1 VLRLLLTRR
10 WLGALLGAVVFAFV
24 AYHLGW
30 WQYHRHEAKVERNRL
45 IDQHYTA
52 DPVDLPAGL
61 TGRAPLPAG
70 QAWLRVRVSGTYADE
85 QLLVRNRPRESAS
98 GYEAV
103 TALRLADGRT
113 ILADRGWVPASRE
126 GAATLPDV
134 APPPTGTVT
143 VVGWLRPTEPSL
155 HRDRAAGTLASIN
168 TAEAGEA
175 LGTGLLSPYL
185 IVDTEN
191 ADGSTPPRPLALEPP
206 DEGLGPHLA
215 YAYQWW
221 LGMSAGFVLVWLG
234 LRREL
239 RDADPSAAGQRP
251 RKVRIWDEEDE

>member
-1 VLRLLLTRR
+1 MLRLLLTRR
-10 WLGALLGAVVFAFV
+10 WLGALLGAVVFAFA

-45 IDQHYTA
+45 IDQHYA
-52 DPVDLPAGL
+52 AQPVDLPAGL
-61 TGRAPLPAG
+61 TGRTALPAG
-70 QAWLRVRVSGTYADE
+70 QQWLRVRVTGAYGED

-98 GYEAV
+98 GYEVV
-103 TALRLADGRT
+103 TVLRTSDGRSV
-113 ILADRGWVPASRE
+113 LADRGWVPGSRE
-126 GAATLPDV
+126 GAATLPTV
-134 APPPTGTVT
+134 PAPPTGTVT

-155 HRDRAAGTLASIN
+155 GRRPAPGTLASIN
-168 TAEAGEA
+168 TVEAGEA
-175 LGTGLLSPYL
+175 LGTTLLSPYL
-185 IVDTEN
+185 IVDTEA
-191 ADGSTPPRPLALEPP
+191 ADGQSQPRPLPLEPP

-221 LGMSAGFVLVWLG
+221 LGMSAGFVLIGLG

-239 RDADPSAAGQRP
+239 RQADPQASVKP

>member
-1 VLRLLLTRR
+1 VLRILLTRR
-10 WLGALLGAVVFAFV
+10 WLGALLGAIVFAFA

-45 IDQHYTA
+45 IDRHYA
-52 DPVDLPAGL
+52 AQPVELPAGL
-61 TGRAPLPAG
+61 RGRTPLPADE
-70 QAWLRVRVSGTYADE
+70 QWLRVGITGTYASE

-103 TALRLADGRT
+103 TALRAGDGRT
-113 ILADRGWVPASRE
+113 ILADRGWVPTSRE
-126 GAATLPDV
+126 GAATLPDAP
-134 APPPTGTVT
+134 APPAGTVT

-155 HRDRAAGTLASIN
+155 HRQPAPGTLASIN
-168 TAEAGEA
+168 TAEAGSA
-175 LGTGLLSPYL
+175 LGAELLSPYL
-185 IVDTEN
+185 LVDTESV
-191 ADGSTPPRPLALEPP
+191 DGTTPPRPLPLERP
-206 DEGLGPHLA
+206 DESLGPHLA

-239 RDADPSAAGQRP
+239 READPTAPAKP